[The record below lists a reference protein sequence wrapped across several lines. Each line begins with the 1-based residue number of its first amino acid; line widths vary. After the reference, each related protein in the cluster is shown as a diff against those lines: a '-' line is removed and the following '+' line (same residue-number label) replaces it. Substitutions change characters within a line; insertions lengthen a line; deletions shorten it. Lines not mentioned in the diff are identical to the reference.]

1 MRTLLS
7 VRTIAVLIVG
17 ILFITPDA
25 RAQKGVAA
33 AEKEVR
39 EVMRQYAAAY
49 GSNDL
54 DKYFAFF
61 ADDMTAWWGTN
72 GRNDNPTPKAQYQ
85 KTYPDSVKKSGGYE
99 SCKLD
104 DERVQVS
111 PGADAA
117 IASYKLECIRR
128 NPPPGQQPPV
138 TYQMTSALFKRGNT
152 WKIVHFNWRNAA
164 PPPAATR

>member
-1 MRTLLS
+1 MRTLPS
-7 VRTIAVLIVG
+7 IVLL
-17 ILFITPDA
+17 ILGSSLITSEA
-25 RAQKGVAA
+25 RAQRGVSV
-33 AEKEVR
+33 AEREVR
-39 EVMRQYAAAY
+39 ETMQQYATAY

-54 DKYFAFF
+54 DKYFSFF

-85 KTYPDSVKKSGGYE
+85 KTYPDAVKRSGGYE

-117 IASYKLECIRR
+117 VVSYRLGCIRR
-128 NPPPGQQPPV
+128 NPPSGQQPLV
-138 TYQMTSALFKRGNT
+138 TYQMTAALFKRAKA
-152 WKIVHFNWRNAA
+152 WKIVHFNWRVEQ
-164 PPPAATR
+164 PQTPARTFQ